1 MRAAGLRVED
11 KAGKCVLGPRGS
23 GERLR
28 DQEKE
33 VGGGEF
39 SLDM

>member
-11 KAGKCVLGPRGS
+11 KAGKCVLGRGS